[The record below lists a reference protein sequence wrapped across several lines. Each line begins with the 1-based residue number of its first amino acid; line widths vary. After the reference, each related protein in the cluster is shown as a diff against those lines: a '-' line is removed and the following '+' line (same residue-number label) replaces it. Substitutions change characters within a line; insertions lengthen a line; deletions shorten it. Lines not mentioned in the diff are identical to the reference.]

1 MSGRRC
7 GAASECCRLPGRF
20 MCALFLGVLLLAGI
34 LTGCARQPEEQAPLA
49 RGQYYIFY
57 LNSSMTQLV
66 SQVYEA
72 QETEGEALVNELMG
86 QFLTVPADLDCQ
98 PALSERVAYQGSR
111 QEEQVLYLYF
121 DLNYSSMSAVQEI
134 LCRAALTRMLTQID
148 GIEYVSIYCGDQPLM
163 DRQGN
168 PVGVMAAS
176 DFIMNTSNVNTY
188 EKAEL
193 ILYFADETGSFLVPE
208 RREVVHSIN
217 TSMAQLI
224 VEQLIAG
231 PVQEGNFATLP
242 PDCKILSLSVTD
254 NVCYI
259 NFDGAFLN
267 TSLPVSEYIPI
278 YSIVNSLCETGSVTR
293 VQIMVNGS
301 QDVMFRD
308 VVSLNTTFERNQ
320 EYIKQ

>member
-1 MSGRRC
+1 MMGRQNARRMRALRLF
-7 GAASECCRLPGRF
+7 GAALLG
-20 MCALFLGVLLLAGI
+20 MIFLAAFLAG
-34 LTGCARQPEEQAPLA
+34 CSRREEEREPLA
-49 RGQYYIFY
+49 RGQYYIYY
-57 LNSSMTQLV
+57 LNSSMTRLV
-66 SQVYEA
+66 SRVYEA
-72 QETEGEALVNELMG
+72 QETEGGALVEELMG
-86 QFLTVPADLDCQ
+86 QFLTVPEDLDCQ
-98 PALSERVAYQGSR
+98 PALSERVTYQGSR
-111 QEEQVLYLYF
+111 QEDQVLYLYF
-121 DLNYSSMSAVQEI
+121 DLNYSSMSAAQEV
-134 LCRAALTRMLTQID
+134 LCRAALTCMMTQIEGVD
-148 GIEYVSIYCGDQPLM
+148 YVSIYCGDQPLM

-168 PVGVMAAS
+168 PVGAMAAS
-176 DFIMNTSNVNTY
+176 DFIMNTSNVNAY

-193 ILYFADETGSFLVPE
+193 TLYFSDETGSFLVPE

-217 TSMAQLI
+217 TSTAQLI
-224 VEQLIAG
+224 VEQLIDG
-231 PVQEGNFATLP
+231 PSQEGNFATLP

-267 TSLPVSEYIPI
+267 TTLPVSEYIPI

-301 QDVMFRD
+301 QDVMFRN

>member
-1 MSGRRC
+1 MMGRQNARRMRALRLFG
-7 GAASECCRLPGRF
+7 GALLG
-20 MCALFLGVLLLAGI
+20 MIFLAAFLAG
-34 LTGCARQPEEQAPLA
+34 CSRRDEEREPLA
-49 RGQYYIFY
+49 RGQYYIYY
-57 LNSSMTQLV
+57 LNSSMTRLV
-66 SQVYEA
+66 SRVYEA
-72 QETEGEALVNELMG
+72 QETEGGALVEELMG
-86 QFLTVPADLDCQ
+86 QFLTVPENLDCQ
-98 PALSERVAYQGSR
+98 PALSERVTYQGSR
-111 QEEQVLYLYF
+111 QEDQVLYLYF
-121 DLNYSSMSAVQEI
+121 DLNYSSMSAAQEV
-134 LCRAALTRMLTQID
+134 LCRAALTCMMTQIEGVD
-148 GIEYVSIYCGDQPLM
+148 YVSIYCGDQPLM

-168 PVGVMAAS
+168 PVGAMAAS
-176 DFIMNTSNVNTY
+176 DFIMNTSNVNAY

-193 ILYFADETGSFLVPE
+193 TLYFADETGSFLVPE

-217 TSMAQLI
+217 TSTAQLI

-231 PVQEGNFATLP
+231 PSQEGNFATLP

-267 TSLPVSEYIPI
+267 TTLPVSEYIPI

-301 QDVMFRD
+301 QDVMFRN

>member
-1 MSGRRC
+1 MMGRQNARRMRALRLF
-7 GAASECCRLPGRF
+7 GAALLG
-20 MCALFLGVLLLAGI
+20 MIFLAAFLAG
-34 LTGCARQPEEQAPLA
+34 CSRRDEEREPLA
-49 RGQYYIFY
+49 RGQYDISY
-57 LNSSMTQLV
+57 LTSSMTRLV
-66 SQVYEA
+66 SRVYEA
-72 QETEGEALVNELMG
+72 QETEGGARVEELMG
-86 QFLTVPADLDCQ
+86 QFLTVPEDLDGQ
-98 PALSERVAYQGSR
+98 PALSERVTYQGSR
-111 QEEQVLYLYF
+111 QEDQVLYLYF
-121 DLNYSSMSAVQEI
+121 DLNYSSMSAAQEV
-134 LCRAALTRMLTQID
+134 LCRAALTCMMTQIEGVD
-148 GIEYVSIYCGDQPLM
+148 YVSIYCGDQPLM

-168 PVGVMAAS
+168 PVGAMAAS
-176 DFIMNTSNVNTY
+176 DFIMNTSNVNAY

-193 ILYFADETGSFLVPE
+193 TLYFADETGSFLVPE

-217 TSMAQLI
+217 TSTAQLI

-231 PVQEGNFATLP
+231 PSQEGNFATLP
-242 PDCKILSLSVTD
+242 SDCKILSLSVTD

-267 TSLPVSEYIPI
+267 TTLPVSEYIPI

-301 QDVMFRD
+301 QDVMFRN